1 MHVLHMLPTYILIQ
15 NNRGTELH
23 PCLWF
28 CILVDNWAVARSV
41 LSNTDA
47 SYFFRTTMSRTAMT
61 KEMDHMEMIW
71 VSLTC
76 SVVCLWY
83 VHLLC
88 VWLLALGSWACFIFN
103 LDLYLWVECWTSRLS
118 RCLLSV
124 SWPSVGPLPV
134 CGCLACLWTVM
145 YGCDLCAMWLLPHCL
160 WTVMYC
166 VWLLHSVL
174 LSSVYAS
181 MHGCNYCVELTVLSG
196 YMYID
201 VPIFVLSIPDRNRHV
216 PGWSIPSLISRNI
229 EFVFPSG
236 FPVPG
241 HIMLERE
248 WLRCFPDR
256 SRPFSTL
263 CGHGLE
269 WWSTVFSGGMD
280 PFLF

>member
-71 VSLTC
+71 ASLTC

-103 LDLYLWVECWTSRLS
+103 LDLYLWVECWTRRLS

-124 SWPSVGPLPV
+124 SESSVGPLPV
-134 CGCLACLWTVM
+134 CGCLASLPVNCDVLLWLVCYVTV
-145 YGCDLCAMWLLPHCL
+145 ASLPVRL

-166 VWLLHSVL
+166 VWLPCLKLWCGYVTYVAVILCCFHP
-174 LSSVYAS
+174 Y
-181 MHGCNYCVELTVLSG
+181 MHGCNYCVKLTVLSG

-201 VPIFVLSIPDRNRHV
+201 VSVFVLSIPDRNRHV
-216 PGWSIPSLISRNI
+216 PDRSIPFPISRNI

-236 FPVPG
+236 FPVP
-241 HIMLERE
+241 LP
-248 WLRCFPDR
+248 FP
-256 SRPFSTL
+256 
-263 CGHGLE
+263 
-269 WWSTVFSGGMD
+269 VI
-280 PFLF
+280 